1 MGYSHGYLVSRH
13 YGRCIAP
20 SLLCV
25 QALITIRCPQ
35 LITLIWG
42 ENWCIFK
49 PDVPADHEEYE
60 LKILMKQHQ
69 FFGPFPLSYK
79 EIADAETLGILTH
92 IMHRVPP
99 EKMKHFGRAGEREI
113 SKEDKAFVL
122 KIMKLDPRDRPTAKE
137 LLEDEWFASA

>member
-1 MGYSHGYLVSRH
+1 MSAHM
-13 YGRCIAP
+13 
-20 SLLCV
+20 
-25 QALITIRCPQ
+25 Q

-42 ENWCIFK
+42 ENWFIFK

-79 EIADAETLGILTH
+79 EIADDETLAILTY
-92 IMHRVPP
+92 IMHGVPP
-99 EKMKHFGRAGEREI
+99 EEMKPFGRITEQEI
-113 SKEDKAFVL
+113 SKEDKAFIL

-137 LLEDEWFASA
+137 LLQDEWFTSV